1 MRAFTNITVDMTV
14 RNTYG
19 PWVYATQGDC
29 NTRWASVTLLAGG
42 RPWRPAANMEVAV
55 MYRQPGGTKGLYNLL
70 EDDTPAVRVCRNR
83 VEFLLAP
90 QMLTTPGD
98 VRAAIVINNEALD
111 QLTTFPFTVT
121 VKENPLGCDQMAQDY
136 IRLRWLNSKLEEQL
150 KTAKDSGEFD
160 GPTGDPFTYED
171 FTPEQ
176 LAALTGPQGET
187 GPQGIQGEAGPQG
200 PQGERG
206 PQGPAGDNSAA
217 LAAAETANAAAA
229 AAQAVVD
236 TVAPDIAYLKADAA
250 RQAEAINNSVKK
262 FYTSNLGA
270 VSVTDSDNGPMRDL
284 VIGGNCEQVQTKGY
298 QLMDCSGSGSAVL
311 SGLNW
316 SVNNGH
322 FSANGIV
329 TQAYPRVTLSSL
341 GMKPVT
347 LGPGTYR
354 LHQLNARHSTTDTY
368 PRIYGKDGDK
378 SAYITCLTDIEIE
391 TGFVGTVLYLTG
403 SLIDKSV
410 DVEFDLMLVNSNV
423 APTCYEPYTGGK
435 PSPSSD
441 YPQEIKRVENCSI
454 TVTSADDAQSQTTAI
469 PFTMSG
475 ASGIRD
481 ELYVYADGTG
491 KLIRNYPET
500 LDPTKTVS
508 EQALEAPVET
518 ILDAEQV
525 KALFDLRTY
534 YGGTGI
540 TFSSGN
546 GVEPKVN
553 FDYACSLEN
562 FVEYIKAAQ
571 GDDRKF
577 IYDMNDRI
585 TGTEYE
591 AALAYVNSEYAAA
604 LAELEV

>member
-1 MRAFTNITVDMTV
+1 
-14 RNTYG
+14 
-19 PWVYATQGDC
+19 
-29 NTRWASVTLLAGG
+29 
-42 RPWRPAANMEVAV
+42 
-55 MYRQPGGTKGLYNLL
+55 
-70 EDDTPAVRVCRNR
+70 
-83 VEFLLAP
+83 
-90 QMLTTPGD
+90 
-98 VRAAIVINNEALD
+98 
-111 QLTTFPFTVT
+111 
-121 VKENPLGCDQMAQDY
+121 
-136 IRLRWLNSKLEEQL
+136 
-150 KTAKDSGEFD
+150 
-160 GPTGDPFTYED
+160 
-171 FTPEQ
+171 
-176 LAALTGPQGET
+176 
-187 GPQGIQGEAGPQG
+187 
-200 PQGERG
+200 
-206 PQGPAGDNSAA
+206 
-217 LAAAETANAAAA
+217 
-229 AAQAVVD
+229 
-236 TVAPDIAYLKADAA
+236 
-250 RQAEAINNSVKK
+250 
-262 FYTSNLGA
+262 
-270 VSVTDSDNGPMRDL
+270 
-284 VIGGNCEQVQTKGY
+284 
-298 QLMDCSGSGSAVL
+298 